1 MNNII
6 EPTMSHNF
14 STLYLTPP
22 SQSSGGAFF
31 TRILYENNKPLY
43 IQAPKSLTKQG
54 FIKNGKKMYTDL
66 MFDNTNTVFIQWMEN
81 LETTCHQL
89 IYENGPVWFE
99 NKLEK
104 DEIETAFNSMIKIY
118 KSGKYYLI
126 RVNVKPTIKIYDE
139 SEKVFNTEDI
149 TPDKTII
156 SILEILG
163 IKFTSR
169 NFQIEVELKQCML
182 VAPDPFLDKCLIRKP
197 IKPNYP
203 EQNGI
208 NLDQEEEV
216 FFKKENIQLS
226 ITDNDLGE
234 EINKNDLDINADIEL
249 ELDDINDVLESK
261 PSVPVIEETSILGKG
276 QQNISNPTT
285 NIWETE
291 ELKEIDIGS
300 DLEESIQ
307 IKNHKEVY
315 YEIYQKARQKAKEA
329 KKLAVSA
336 YLEMKNIKKT
346 YMLEDIIDSDS
357 EMDMEL

>member
-1 MNNII
+1 MNNIV
-6 EPTMSHNF
+6 EPTMNHDF

-22 SQSSGGAFF
+22 SQSSGGTYF

-89 IYENGPVWFE
+89 IYDNGQLWFE

-104 DEIETAFNSMIKIY
+104 DEIENAFNSMIKIY
-118 KSGKYYLI
+118 KSGKYYLV

-139 SEKVFNTEDI
+139 NEKVFSTEDI

-197 IKPNYP
+197 LKPNHSVLP
-203 EQNGI
+203 DLESVP
-208 NLDQEEEV
+208 LED
-216 FFKKENIQLS
+216 ENIQFN
-226 ITDNDLGE
+226 IINKEEEKDQQNDLGE
-234 EINKNDLDINADIEL
+234 EPNDLEVNTKTNKEL
-249 ELDDINDVLESK
+249 ELDLQLDDINDVFETNKSVAEK
-261 PSVPVIEETSILGKG
+261 PSSILGKV
-276 QQNISNPTT
+276 QQNIL
-285 NIWETE
+285 ETE
-291 ELKEIDIGS
+291 ELKEIDIVG

-329 KKLAVSA
+329 KKIAVNT

-346 YMLEDIIDSDS
+346 YMLEDLIDSDS
-357 EMDMEL
+357 DLENTWR